1 MVSSN
6 NVNQR
11 RKSTSAR
18 LQPRRGYYSLSMK
31 YKLLFFIIFFQWAC
45 NTDSSIKIDSSMRRR
60 IDTTTSRQINL
71 LSAQMDAYCRDSSA
85 ALIQRAADSML
96 AVRQKEVL
104 NK

>member
-1 MVSSN
+1 
-6 NVNQR
+6 
-11 RKSTSAR
+11 
-18 LQPRRGYYSLSMK
+18 
-31 YKLLFFIIFFQWAC
+31 
-45 NTDSSIKIDSSMRRR
+45 MRRR